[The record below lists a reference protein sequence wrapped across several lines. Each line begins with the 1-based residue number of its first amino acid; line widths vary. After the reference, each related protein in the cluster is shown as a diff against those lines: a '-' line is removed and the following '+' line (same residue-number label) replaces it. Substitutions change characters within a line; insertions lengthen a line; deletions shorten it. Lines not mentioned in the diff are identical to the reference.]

1 MRWISMFDLPGDEL
15 FDGFIDFSDQLLYQ
29 LDYMS
34 LLPSSSGLAILSIYA
49 LSKDMCTL
57 TSDIRYP
64 HDPSNGKAWSNETY
78 INRIQ
83 FLLLGRFH
91 LEPSL
96 LSSFDHISR
105 LVYQHHSLT

>member
-1 MRWISMFDLPGDEL
+1 MFNLPGDEL
-15 FDGFIDFSDQLLYQ
+15 FDGFIDFSDQLVYQ
-29 LDYMS
+29 LTIYLS
-34 LLPSSSGLAILSIYA
+34 RLPSRSALPWSMLGLIMA
-49 LSKDMCTL
+49 TL
-57 TSDIRYP
+57 GPDVRYP
-64 HDPSNGKAWSNETY
+64 HEPSDRKGWEEGTY